1 MGASD
6 CRRWVA
12 VFVAAAALLWAN
24 RLAADGVKLDGGGS
38 LSGSVLSSAK
48 SVSVRTSS
56 GALVVF
62 DRAAVKQVV
71 HGRGPAAKSGGSKM
85 ANANAQ
91 PKRRKLSAEE
101 EAWMPKVHT
110 LVSRRFGGDH
120 ERARQAYNQ
129 LLAIDDPDAIP
140 ALSTYLAN
148 SHNEEAH
155 HLYVVILHNMKGPKP
170 VYYLVAL
177 SLYDPSQQ
185 IRSEARKAFHEDQLD
200 SARILYIAALRSGPS
215 KLKRIAAIGLGE
227 IGDPHGDSVPYLINS
242 LVSYGTIGTI
252 TEPAQYGLLY
262 TITVTATPG
271 LNISNSTYSNGAY
284 YTGQQLS
291 GVYLTQSGQAEAQ
304 AALKKVT
311 GPDQSLGISG
321 TVSPP
326 TEFGG
331 QVAQDFAQNSP
342 GTPKLQLNEVPMGG
356 KATYTDTTQNA
367 TVVNDYQIPIF
378 GEISGAH
385 DKKLKGLADH
395 PEVLEALLKVTDQKY
410 PGFGFDQNRWRRW
423 WANEKANRKLQ
434 APASD
439 RVIPSG
445 GASH

>member
-1 MGASD
+1 MGA
-6 CRRWVA
+6 RELYRL
-12 VFVAAAALLWAN
+12 VFAGGTLLLSAAPLF
-24 RLAADGVKLDGGGS
+24 ADGVKLDGGGS
-38 LSGSVLSSAK
+38 LSGSVLSGAK

-56 GALVVF
+56 GALVIF

-71 HGRGPAAKSGGSKM
+71 HGRNLSAKAGG
-85 ANANAQ
+85 ANAANGNSQ

-110 LVSRRFGGDH
+110 MVSRRFGSDR
-120 ERARQAYNQ
+120 ERARQAHNQ
-129 LLAIDDPDAIP
+129 LLAIDDQDAIP

-148 SHNEEAH
+148 SHNEEAR

-177 SLYDPSQQ
+177 SLYDQSQQ
-185 IRSEARKAFHEDQLD
+185 IRSEARKAFREDQLD

-252 TEPAQYGLLY
+252 IEPAQYGLLY

-271 LNISNSTYSNGAY
+271 LNISNSTYSVPNGAI

-291 GVYLTQSGQAEAQ
+291 AVYLTQAGQAEAQ
-304 AALKKVT
+304 AALKRVT

-326 TEFGG
+326 SKFGG
-331 QVAQDFAQNSP
+331 QVAQDFSYNSP
-342 GTPKLQLNEVPMGG
+342 NAPKMQLSEVPMGEKG
-356 KATYTDTTQNA
+356 TYTDTTQNA
-367 TVVNDYQIPIF
+367 TVVNGYQIPIV
-378 GEISGAH
+378 GEISAAR

-395 PEVLEALLKVTDQKY
+395 PEVLEALLKITDQKY

-423 WANEKANRKLQ
+423 WANEKTNRYLQ
-434 APASD
+434 APTRD
-439 RVIPSG
+439 RPVPSG
-445 GASH
+445 EAAH